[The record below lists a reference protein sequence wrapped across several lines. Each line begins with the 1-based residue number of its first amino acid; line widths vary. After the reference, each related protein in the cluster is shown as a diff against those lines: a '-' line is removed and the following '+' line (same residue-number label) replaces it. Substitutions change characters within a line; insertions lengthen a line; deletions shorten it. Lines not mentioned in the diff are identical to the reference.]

1 MLDKSTTQR
10 LRSLPVE
17 AVAERLGLR
26 VVRHKSLC
34 PFHDDHH
41 ASLSYS
47 PSRNTFRCFV
57 CDARG
62 GTIDLVMRHLNMS
75 FPDACRWLAN
85 GTNIILD
92 TYRPRTPTADRPARP
107 FDAARYARLFEH
119 PWLSD
124 EARTFLFTER
134 RLNPRVVSWCRL
146 TSWTDRQG
154 THWLQTPY
162 FDASGQ
168 LIGLQNRNLDYGKQK
183 GDEGEEDKR
192 SVDKGK
198 QEQGSEAKQG
208 RAIDAKQGQG
218 SETKQGQAVEGE
230 QGQGS
235 DGKQGQAVE
244 SKQGQ
249 GSEDKQGQAV
259 EGEQEQGSEDKQ
271 GQAVEGK
278 QEQGSE
284 DKQGQAVESKQGQ
297 GSEDKQGQAVEG
309 KQGQG
314 SEDKQGQA
322 VEGDGKQGQG
332 SECREAPRFRFPYG
346 SRCTVYNLPVTA
358 MLRPGEPLFI
368 TEGCSD
374 CWAMLS
380 AGHKAIA
387 IPSATLL
394 SQADKALLRD
404 LAQRLGT
411 SFHMFPDR
419 DAPGERLFMQLRE
432 VLPGVQHHQLP
443 VDCKDFA
450 EYYVSDLAKNKLGE
464 YG

>member
-1 MLDKSTTQR
+1 MDKEQLQR

-107 FDAARYARLFEH
+107 FDAARYGRLFEH

-134 RLNPRVVSWCRL
+134 RLNPRVISWCRL

-168 LIGLQNRNLDYGKQK
+168 LIGLQNRNLDYVKHR
-183 GDEGEEDKR
+183 GDEGEEDNGSMVKGYG
-192 SVDKGK
+192 SMGKGK
-198 QEQGSEAKQG
+198 QGQAVEAKQGRAVEARQGQGSEAKHEQGSDAKQGQGSNAKQG
-208 RAIDAKQGQG
+208 RAIDAKQGQ
-218 SETKQGQAVEGE
+218 AVEA
-230 QGQGS
+230 
-235 DGKQGQAVE
+235 KP
-244 SKQGQ
+244 
-249 GSEDKQGQAV
+249 
-259 EGEQEQGSEDKQ
+259 EG
-271 GQAVEGK
+271 
-278 QEQGSE
+278 
-284 DKQGQAVESKQGQ
+284 
-297 GSEDKQGQAVEG
+297 
-309 KQGQG
+309 
-314 SEDKQGQA
+314 
-322 VEGDGKQGQG
+322 
-332 SECREAPRFRFPYG
+332 REAPRFRFPYG

-419 DAPGERLFMQLRE
+419 DAPGERLFMQLKE
-432 VLPGVQHHQLP
+432 VLPGLQHHQLP
-443 VDCKDFA
+443 LGCKDFA
-450 EYYVSDLAKNKLGE
+450 EYYVSALAKNKLG
-464 YG
+464 G

>member
-47 PSRNTFRCFV
+47 TSRNTFRCFV

-92 TYRPRTPTADRPARP
+92 TYRPRTPTVDRPARP

-183 GDEGEEDKR
+183 GDEGEETGADN
-192 SVDKGK
+192 
-198 QEQGSEAKQG
+198 
-208 RAIDAKQGQG
+208 
-218 SETKQGQAVEGE
+218 KQGQAV
-230 QGQGS
+230 
-235 DGKQGQAVE
+235 DGKQGQT
-244 SKQGQ
+244 
-249 GSEDKQGQAV
+249 V
-259 EGEQEQGSEDKQ
+259 EG
-271 GQAVEGK
+271 
-278 QEQGSE
+278 
-284 DKQGQAVESKQGQ
+284 
-297 GSEDKQGQAVEG
+297 KQGQAVEG
-309 KQGQG
+309 KQGQAVEG
-314 SEDKQGQA
+314 KQGQA
-322 VEGDGKQGQG
+322 VEGKQGQAVEAKLERAIDVKQEQAVETKP
-332 SECREAPRFRFPYG
+332 ECREAPRFRFPYG

-450 EYYVSDLAKNKLGE
+450 KYYVSALAKNKLGG

>member
-1 MLDKSTTQR
+1 MNKEQLQR

-183 GDEGEEDKR
+183 GDEGEETGADN
-192 SVDKGK
+192 
-198 QEQGSEAKQG
+198 
-208 RAIDAKQGQG
+208 KQGQG
-218 SETKQGQAVEGE
+218 VEG
-230 QGQGS
+230 
-235 DGKQGQAVE
+235 DG
-244 SKQGQ
+244 
-249 GSEDKQGQAV
+249 
-259 EGEQEQGSEDKQ
+259 KQ

-278 QEQGSE
+278 QGQAGEG
-284 DKQGQAVESKQGQ
+284 KQGQAIDGKQGQAGEGKQEQ

-314 SEDKQGQA
+314 SE
-322 VEGDGKQGQG
+322 GKQGQG
-332 SECREAPRFRFPYG
+332 VEGKGKVLRAVKRHVSAFLTARVARSTICRSRPCCAPG
-346 SRCTVYNLPVTA
+346 SRC
-358 MLRPGEPLFI
+358 
-368 TEGCSD
+368 S
-374 CWAMLS
+374 
-380 AGHKAIA
+380 
-387 IPSATLL
+387 
-394 SQADKALLRD
+394 
-404 LAQRLGT
+404 
-411 SFHMFPDR
+411 
-419 DAPGERLFMQLRE
+419 
-432 VLPGVQHHQLP
+432 
-443 VDCKDFA
+443 
-450 EYYVSDLAKNKLGE
+450 
-464 YG
+464 

>member
-47 PSRNTFRCFV
+47 TSRNTFRCFV

-134 RLNPRVVSWCRL
+134 RLDPRVVSWCRL

-192 SVDKGK
+192 SVDKDK

-218 SETKQGQAVEGE
+218 SETKQGQAVEA
-230 QGQGS
+230 
-235 DGKQGQAVE
+235 KQGQA
-244 SKQGQ
+244 G
-249 GSEDKQGQAV
+249 
-259 EGEQEQGSEDKQ
+259 
-271 GQAVEGK
+271 
-278 QEQGSE
+278 
-284 DKQGQAVESKQGQ
+284 
-297 GSEDKQGQAVEG
+297 EG

-314 SEDKQGQA
+314 SES
-322 VEGDGKQGQG
+322 KQGQG

-432 VLPGVQHHQLP
+432 VLPGLQHHQLP
-443 VDCKDFA
+443 VGCKDFA
-450 EYYVSDLAKNKLGE
+450 EYYVSALAKNKLGE

>member
-134 RLNPRVVSWCRL
+134 RLDPRVVSWCRL

-192 SVDKGK
+192 SVDKDK

-218 SETKQGQAVEGE
+218 SETKQGQAVEA
-230 QGQGS
+230 
-235 DGKQGQAVE
+235 KQGQA
-244 SKQGQ
+244 G
-249 GSEDKQGQAV
+249 
-259 EGEQEQGSEDKQ
+259 
-271 GQAVEGK
+271 
-278 QEQGSE
+278 
-284 DKQGQAVESKQGQ
+284 
-297 GSEDKQGQAVEG
+297 EG

-314 SEDKQGQA
+314 SES
-322 VEGDGKQGQG
+322 KQGQG

-432 VLPGVQHHQLP
+432 VLPGLQHHQLP
-443 VDCKDFA
+443 VGCKDFA
-450 EYYVSDLAKNKLGE
+450 EYYVSALAKNKLGR